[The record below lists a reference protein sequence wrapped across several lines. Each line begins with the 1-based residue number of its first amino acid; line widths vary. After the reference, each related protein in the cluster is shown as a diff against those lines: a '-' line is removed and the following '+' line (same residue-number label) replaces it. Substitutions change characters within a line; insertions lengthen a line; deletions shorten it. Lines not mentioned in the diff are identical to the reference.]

1 MLRLFLFGAPHIEL
15 DGRAIP
21 LRRSKALAL
30 LAYLAMA
37 PQPQEREVLL
47 ALLWPEFDTADARN
61 NLRRELSLLKAA
73 LNADM
78 LVADRSQIAR
88 NPQVALWLDVTVF
101 QEQIAL
107 RRRHGH
113 PPGEACAI
121 CVHAL
126 TTAIRLYTDDFMAGF
141 SLPDSPAFDE
151 WQFYQREALRQHL
164 VEALQTLVA
173 WHEQR
178 GEYSVAVEFALRQ
191 LALDPLHEPA
201 KRVLMRIYT
210 LEGQTDAGVRQ
221 YED

>member
-15 DGRAIP
+15 DGRVVP

-73 LNADM
+73 LNADV
-78 LVADRSQIAR
+78 LVADRSQVAR
-88 NPQVALWLDVTVF
+88 NAQVALWLDVAVF

-107 RRRHGH
+107 RRQHGH
-113 PPGEACAI
+113 PPGEACAL
-121 CVHAL
+121 CVNAL
-126 TTAIRLYTDDFMAGF
+126 TTATRLYTDDFMAGF

-164 VEALQTLVA
+164 VETLQTLVA
-173 WHEQR
+173 WHGQR
-178 GEYSVAVEFALRQ
+178 E
-191 LALDPLHEPA
+191 
-201 KRVLMRIYT
+201 
-210 LEGQTDAGVRQ
+210 
-221 YED
+221 